1 MALLL
6 TLTSVGFLI
15 SSPALDSKGRQVRM
29 LRLCNYPL
37 ESINSV
43 LAASLALFEQV
54 RPTRSRLRVCQKA
67 PEDQASWQRGNDAN
81 GATRKDEQE
90 QIEDGYF

>member
-43 LAASLALFEQV
+43 LAASLALFGEAHDAARAYPR
-54 RPTRSRLRVCQKA
+54 RPSPL
-67 PEDQASWQRGNDAN
+67 
-81 GATRKDEQE
+81 
-90 QIEDGYF
+90 

>member
-1 MALLL
+1 MALFL

-54 RPTRSRLRVCQKA
+54 RAARAFPCDRAHR
-67 PEDQASWQRGNDAN
+67 
-81 GATRKDEQE
+81 ATRRYSLFSS
-90 QIEDGYF
+90 G